1 MSEYLVNCKT
11 KPGMYA
17 QYEFDVRVFAEDE
30 EAAITKA
37 YQKLRNDAF
46 RGYSFDMWRFTII

>member
-1 MSEYLVNCKT
+1 
-11 KPGMYA
+11 MYA